1 MVRPKGPPT
10 KQVRLRLQN
19 YEAIDALRR
28 KMPSMSTASGLV
40 LNPEAQ
46 LTDSTVVDFALI
58 MANVLINPDFL
69 VINRSSFLRDLEDRV
84 NTHIEAFV
92 QLESDQRSALLDML
106 LAASS
111 VLAPYN
117 LDSPLRAAPNS
128 SPQ

>member
-58 MANVLINPDFL
+58 MANVVINPDFL
-69 VINRSSFLRDLEDRV
+69 VISRSSFLRDLEDRV

-92 QLESDQRSALLDML
+92 QLDPDQRSALLDML

>member
-46 LTDSTVVDFALI
+46 LTDSTVVDFALV

-69 VINRSSFLRDLEDRV
+69 VISRSSFLRDLEDRV

-92 QLESDQRSALLDML
+92 QLEPDQRSALLDML

>member
-92 QLESDQRSALLDML
+92 QLEPDQRSALLDML

-111 VLAPYN
+111 VIAPYN

>member
-46 LTDSTVVDFALI
+46 LTDSTVVDFALV
-58 MANVLINPDFL
+58 MANVVINPDFL
-69 VINRSSFLRDLEDRV
+69 VISRSSFLRDLEDRV

-92 QLESDQRSALLDML
+92 QLEPDQRSALLDML

>member
-58 MANVLINPDFL
+58 MANVVINPDFL
-69 VINRSSFLRDLEDRV
+69 VISRSSFLRDLEDRV

-92 QLESDQRSALLDML
+92 QLEPDQRSALLDML